1 MNMEDNIAKIVGARL
16 RQARRASG
24 FRSASAFSSANN
36 IPTTTY
42 NNHENGFREVNATL
56 ILKYCRLLEIS
67 PHWLLTGE
75 GEMLWRQLPPENSVA
90 A

>member
-1 MNMEDNIAKIVGARL
+1 MEENIAKIVGGRL
-16 RQARRASG
+16 RQARRGAG
-24 FRSASAFSSANN
+24 YRSASAFSSAHN

-56 ILKYCRLLEIS
+56 ILKYCRLLSLS

-75 GEMLWRQLPPENSVA
+75 GDMRWQVQENPQTIA